1 MTQPAFKVVIVG
13 GSVTG
18 LTLAHCLEK
27 LGVEYTILEKRPAIV
42 VQEGASI
49 AVMPNGGRI
58 LDQLGLF
65 DAISQRVVPL
75 DITDAYLPDQN
86 GFQFPSDYPRRLYTK
101 YGPLY
106 PHDPERQGLGDE

>member
-1 MTQPAFKVVIVG
+1 MAHPAFKVVIVG

-18 LTLAHCLEK
+18 LTLAHCLEA
-27 LGVEYTILEKRPAIV
+27 LGIEYTLLERRPAVV

-65 DAISQRVVPL
+65 DAIFDRVVPL
-75 DITDAYLPDQN
+75 DVADAYLPQQN
-86 GFQFPSDYPRRLYTK
+86 GFYFASDYPRQLYRK
-101 YGPLY
+101 YVRP
-106 PHDPERQGLGDE
+106 PAS